1 VSEIDDFDSPAGEDA
16 SSVWLDDLF
25 DRTRLPGT
33 AEELG
38 SEAAVI
44 GAMVRTI
51 AEPAL
56 VSDLDARRRLVVSK
70 TAARIAIA
78 AAVLFV
84 GTSTAAATGN
94 LPDAAQSAVARV
106 SSHLGVS
113 IPDPEDE
120 RATDAH
126 DAAAATSLAGSTTS
140 VNTDLSTTSTE
151 LEESSTAGAGQDPA
165 VNGTPVST
173 RPGQDP
179 TAQEP
184 VPTPGQGPDA
194 TGPAKQGLCRAWA
207 VHRSDSPA
215 NQNSIAMR
223 NLQAAAD
230 AAGQTVAEFCAD
242 VIGTDPT
249 QATATT
255 VAASPAPPAG
265 NKKDPA
271 PGPHNNAPPGQDKEK
286 KPKGS

>member
-1 VSEIDDFDSPAGEDA
+1 MSEIDDFDSPAGEDA

-51 AEPAL
+51 AEPTL

-113 IPDPEDE
+113 IPDSEDQ

-126 DAAAATSLAGSTTS
+126 DAAAATSLAGSTTAA
-140 VNTDLSTTSTE
+140 NTDLSTTSTD

-173 RPGQDP
+173 RPGRIRRLRSQCRLPVKDP
-179 TAQEP
+179 TPRAQRNRGCAGHGLSTAAT
-184 VPTPGQGPDA
+184 VPP
-194 TGPAKQGLCRAWA
+194 
-207 VHRSDSPA
+207 
-215 NQNSIAMR
+215 
-223 NLQAAAD
+223 
-230 AAGQTVAEFCAD
+230 
-242 VIGTDPT
+242 IGTR
-249 QATATT
+249 
-255 VAASPAPPAG
+255 SR
-265 NKKDPA
+265 
-271 PGPHNNAPPGQDKEK
+271 
-286 KPKGS
+286 